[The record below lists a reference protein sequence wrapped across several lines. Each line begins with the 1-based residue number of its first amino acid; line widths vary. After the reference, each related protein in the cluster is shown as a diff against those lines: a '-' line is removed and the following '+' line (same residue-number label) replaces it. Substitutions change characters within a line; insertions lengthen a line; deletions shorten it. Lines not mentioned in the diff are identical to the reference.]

1 MFNCT
6 EPGGTTPDHSI
17 PDGLAGFVDRA
28 APGSTVRMGMHW
40 YGPAGPKT
48 GMPEAQDREVALR
61 MVPEKRDES
70 IGTPF
75 TAAGP
80 RGGSPWTW
88 CTSGCPGDGPDDA
101 DAVDQVKHAGDKL
114 RATCGRTTDAFA
126 DKGGQGQAR
135 TGKAHGAR
143 GHPPSTARTRPARS
157 GPSASRDAGFGG
169 RTAPSSWDWFGVLKH
184 FLIIGAHCSLTGAP
198 LKTFLGRRTRVL
210 AATTA
215 TAGMILLAACTSTDG
230 GGDGSATAPG
240 GVELVKAGRLTT
252 CTHLPYPPF
261 QSEIDGK
268 VQGFDVAL
276 IDLVA
281 EDLGVK
287 QEILDTPF
295 ENFKTG
301 AFLNSGKCDLAA
313 AGMTI
318 TEERKKN
325 VDFSDPYFR
334 AAQAVLVAKDSGITS
349 LADVKARKAR
359 LGAQAQ
365 TTGEDYVKGQ
375 GFDPVSFESSDA
387 VLNGLRTGQVK
398 AVVIDYPVVQGW
410 LKDKANAE
418 AFRLA
423 EQIDT
428 GEEYGFTVKK
438 GNTAL
443 REAVNKAL
451 ADARADGT
459 YKKLYEQWIGP
470 YDESAASPA
479 AS

>member
-1 MFNCT
+1 MNT
-6 EPGGTTPDHSI
+6 LH
-17 PDGLAGFVDRA
+17 
-28 APGSTVRMGMHW
+28 
-40 YGPAGPKT
+40 
-48 GMPEAQDREVALR
+48 
-61 MVPEKRDES
+61 
-70 IGTPF
+70 
-75 TAAGP
+75 
-80 RGGSPWTW
+80 
-88 CTSGCPGDGPDDA
+88 
-101 DAVDQVKHAGDKL
+101 
-114 RATCGRTTDAFA
+114 
-126 DKGGQGQAR
+126 
-135 TGKAHGAR
+135 
-143 GHPPSTARTRPARS
+143 
-157 GPSASRDAGFGG
+157 
-169 RTAPSSWDWFGVLKH
+169 
-184 FLIIGAHCSLTGAP
+184 
-198 LKTFLGRRTRVL
+198 GRRTRIL

-215 TAGMILLAACTSTDG
+215 TAGLLLVAACTSTDDG
-230 GGDGSATAPG
+230 GSGSRTAAG
-240 GVELVKAGRLTT
+240 GVELVKAGQLTT

-287 QEILDTPF
+287 QDIVDTPF

-301 AFLNSGKCDLAA
+301 AFLNSGECDLAA

-325 VDFSDPYFR
+325 VDFSDPYFN
-334 AAQAVLVAKDSGITS
+334 ATQAVLVDKKSGVTS
-349 LADVKARKAR
+349 LADVKAKKVK

-365 TTGEDYVKGQ
+365 TTGEDHAKKQ

-418 AFRLA
+418 AFEVA
-423 EQIDT
+423 DNINT
-428 GEEYGFTVKK
+428 GEQYGFTVKK
-438 GNTAL
+438 GNTKL

-451 ADARADGT
+451 ADAKADGT
-459 YKKLYEQWIGP
+459 YKKLYERWIGP